1 MPLKNGFLKA
11 SWSWWA
17 KLFFIFCAQ
26 VYGIFDKGVFLELLQ
41 DFVKKIIKHTT
52 KSGEKMKKKKQS
64 HSQVSNTLSVLRIH
78 ITPHT
83 NKVVFLKVKGET
95 DGRTPVVKVI
105 GPWRQSKPSS
115 QLSAYSVHCTNAKET
130 CQYQSL
136 LLILPHLVLPMCP
149 QNMHIIITV
158 TRYLLPT
165 YALSKLQKHFWFI
178 ISYLFVKL

>member
-1 MPLKNGFLKA
+1 MAYLIKVFFRVAARLCKKNHKTCYKVWGKN
-11 SWSWWA
+11 
-17 KLFFIFCAQ
+17 
-26 VYGIFDKGVFLELLQ
+26 E
-41 DFVKKIIKHTT
+41 
-52 KSGEKMKKKKQS
+52 EKKQS

-136 LLILPHLVLPMCP
+136 LLILAHLVLPMCP
-149 QNMHIIITV
+149 QNMHIIIAF
-158 TRYLLPT
+158 YIP
-165 YALSKLQKHFWFI
+165 I
-178 ISYLFVKL
+178 

>member
-1 MPLKNGFLKA
+1 MG
-11 SWSWWA
+11 
-17 KLFFIFCAQ
+17 
-26 VYGIFDKGVFLELLQ
+26 
-41 DFVKKIIKHTT
+41 KKWR
-52 KSGEKMKKKKQS
+52 KKKS

-149 QNMHIIITV
+149 QNIHIIITV

-165 YALSKLQKHFWFI
+165 YALSKLQKHFWVYNLLFI
-178 ISYLFVKL
+178 CETIKTEG